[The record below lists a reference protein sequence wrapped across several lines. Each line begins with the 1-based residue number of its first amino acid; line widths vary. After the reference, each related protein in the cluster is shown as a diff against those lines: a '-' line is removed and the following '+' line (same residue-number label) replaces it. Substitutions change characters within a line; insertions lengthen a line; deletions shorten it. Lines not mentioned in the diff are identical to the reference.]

1 MKQGLTLCTGYTAQ
15 KEIQIMQELN
25 LIEIDNQNKL
35 NWIDSEYKDAKFIP
49 YKHLIEKRTV
59 YYVDGELFWE

>member
-1 MKQGLTLCTGYTAQ
+1 
-15 KEIQIMQELN
+15 MQELN